1 MATHH
6 SQPWCIEGENVKEI
20 TYWEVAPL
28 EIINM
33 MKCEV
38 IRLSLSLSLTLAQQP
53 RLN

>member
-1 MATHH
+1 
-6 SQPWCIEGENVKEI
+6 VKEI

-38 IRLSLSLSLTLAQQP
+38 IRLNLSLSLSLTLAQQP